1 MEWFTAGKKYI
12 IFLTLCWKILM
23 IKFRKSAYWKYF
35 AVDLIQLWIKYLFG
49 KFWKLSKTEQNVK
62 RKNSLINWEKFIVC
76 KRVPAHF
83 LRHPPLDPA
92 CPLFKVFA
100 FPPLFSIPTL
110 KVFQTVPPTS
120 CRQTFSCPNLTHQL
134 LYSYTQV
141 IFRQLRM
148 ASFS

>member
-1 MEWFTAGKKYI
+1 MGWFTAGKKYI

-35 AVDLIQLWIKYLFG
+35 AVNLIQLWIKYLFG
-49 KFWKLSKTEQNVK
+49 KFWKLSKTEKNVK
-62 RKNSLINWEKFIVC
+62 RKNSPINWEKFIVC

-83 LRHPPLDPA
+83 LRHPPLTQLAPFLKFLLSL
-92 CPLFKVFA
+92 PSFLS
-100 FPPLFSIPTL
+100 PPLRYF
-110 KVFQTVPPTS
+110 
-120 CRQTFSCPNLTHQL
+120 RQFPHPHADKPSPALIWHTNL

-141 IFRQLRM
+141 TFRQLRM